1 MNFSAFQT
9 LPVRTAAQSG
19 VTQTLSETLN
29 ETLSGVCPRIAHPLR
44 ILAPIYSISP
54 RLACW
59 RSPDWD
65 SPRGPHQSADRR
77 SPPFVPY
84 LYSLSTQRQLSKSF
98 SAAQIW
104 ASRCCVSKRFRTLLI
119 TVCYVP
125 SSTMRQC
132 RRPNAIYKSIDFMQR
147 IKVLNSFILFSLVFP
162 MRRIALRISSRDLF
176 AQVSRPGRTL
186 GSRKVLELF
195 KMRSSQWEPVH

>member
-59 RSPDWD
+59 RSPD
-65 SPRGPHQSADRR
+65 
-77 SPPFVPY
+77 
-84 LYSLSTQRQLSKSF
+84 
-98 SAAQIW
+98 
-104 ASRCCVSKRFRTLLI
+104 
-119 TVCYVP
+119 
-125 SSTMRQC
+125 
-132 RRPNAIYKSIDFMQR
+132 
-147 IKVLNSFILFSLVFP
+147 
-162 MRRIALRISSRDLF
+162 
-176 AQVSRPGRTL
+176 
-186 GSRKVLELF
+186 
-195 KMRSSQWEPVH
+195 